1 MMTNKLKLAAAAA
14 AGALLL
20 AAAAAGA
27 QTAPSAAAPA
37 GSSAA
42 AASAAASAAAPAA
55 GREAASDEFDPAK
68 NKRLLKISENLRCL
82 VCQNQTIADSNA
94 DLAIDLRRQVRDQIA
109 QGRTDEEI
117 IRYMTD
123 RYGDFVLYKPP
134 FKATTAL
141 LWLGPAALLV
151 LVLAWYVV
159 TVRRRRKGGGHRP
172 APLTDE
178 QRREALRLLNG
189 GSDEG
194 RGGKGDA

>member
-14 AGALLL
+14 AGVLLL
-20 AAAAAGA
+20 AAASAGA
-27 QTAPSAAAPA
+27 QTAPSVSAPA
-37 GSSAA
+37 GSSA
-42 AASAAASAAAPAA
+42 AAASAAAPAA

-159 TVRRRRKGGGHRP
+159 TVRRRRKGGGQKP

-189 GSDEG
+189 GSDES

>member
-20 AAAAAGA
+20 AAASAGA
-27 QTAPSAAAPA
+27 QTAPSASAPA

-42 AASAAASAAAPAA
+42 ATSAAAPAA

-141 LWLGPAALLV
+141 LWLGPAVLLV

-159 TVRRRRKGGGHRP
+159 TVRRRRKGGGQKP

-189 GSDEG
+189 GSDES